1 VPGSTAVPTLL
12 SDPGYLYIAPLL
24 STLPTNTVAGSV
36 FTDAWPAAWLSLGAT
51 KEGST
56 FNYGSTVEPMSVA
69 EFFDPIKYATT
80 ERAGNIAFALANV
93 TLHNMKRAMNGGV
106 GAITPTSGTGATTL
120 GTFEPVAPGAE
131 IRVMIGWE
139 SNDNTTRIVIRQTIQ
154 GGEVAMEFQKAPAF
168 AGIPCTFNFE
178 VPPAGAVFSVYS
190 AGVAR
195 FGA

>member
-1 VPGSTAVPTLL
+1 MPTTAVPTLL
-12 SDPGYLYIAPLL
+12 SDPGYLFAAPLA
-24 STLPTNTVAGSV
+24 TAVPTNTVAGSI
-36 FTDAWPAAWLSLGAT
+36 FTDAWAAAWIPLGAT

-56 FNYGSTVEPMSVA
+56 FTYGSTVEAMSVA

-80 ERAGNIAFALANV
+80 ERAGNLTFALANY
-93 TLHNMKRAMNGGV
+93 TLHNLKRALNGGM
-106 GAITPTSGTGATTL
+106 GTITATSGTGATTL

-131 IRVMIGWE
+131 IRIMLGWE
-139 SNDNTTRIVIRQTIQ
+139 STDSTTRIVIRQTIQ
-154 GGEVAMEFQKAPAF
+154 GGEMSSEFQKAPAF

>member
-1 VPGSTAVPTLL
+1 MPGATAVPTLL
-12 SDPGYLYIAPLL
+12 TDPGYLYIAPLL
-24 STLPTNTVAGSV
+24 TAAPTNTVVGSV
-36 FTDAWPAAWLSLGAT
+36 FTDAWPAAYLSLGAT
-51 KEGST
+51 KEGSV
-56 FNYGSTVEPMSVA
+56 FNYGSTVEAMSVA

-106 GAITPTSGTGATTL
+106 GTIAPVSGTGATTL
-120 GTFEPVAPGAE
+120 GLFEPVAPGAE

-139 SNDNTTRIVIRQTIQ
+139 SFDNTTRILMRQTIQ
-154 GGEVAMEFQKAPAF
+154 GGEVSMEFQKAPAF
-168 AGIPCTFNFE
+168 AGIPTTFNFE
-178 VPPAGAVFSVYS
+178 VPPTGAVFSIWS